1 MKRLLFNTF
10 FALLVCNATAQTIS
24 VAPIEAEVGKTTNLI
39 VKIDNVGENTTAMQF
54 NLSLPNGITVDE
66 TNINQGE
73 AATNH
78 TMTIRTLA
86 NGDRMFVFYNMDKK
100 LISNGTVI
108 SLPVTMPNEA
118 GVLNGKI
125 CTVRTA
131 STDWVSHK
139 CSDAAFT
146 VTVMDATSIVNV
158 NTTQTDNKTVYDMSG
173 RRVANPMKG
182 IYIVGGKKMVK

>member
-1 MKRLLFNTF
+1 M
-10 FALLVCNATAQTIS
+10 VCNATAQTIS
-24 VAPIEAEVGKTTNLI
+24 VTPIEAEVGTTTNLI

-73 AATNH
+73 AVANH
-78 TMTIRTLA
+78 TLTIRTLA

-100 LISNGTVI
+100 LISNGTVL
-108 SLPVTMPNEA
+108 SLPVTMPEEA
-118 GVLNGKI
+118 GTVNGRVY
-125 CTVRTA
+125 TVRTA
-131 STDWVSHK
+131 STDLVSHK

-146 VTVMDATSIVNV
+146 LMVKGDATSVVHV
-158 NTTQTDNKTVYDMSG
+158 NTTPTDNKAVYDMSG

-182 IYIVGGKKMVK
+182 IYIVGGKKMVKKDATGQVLK